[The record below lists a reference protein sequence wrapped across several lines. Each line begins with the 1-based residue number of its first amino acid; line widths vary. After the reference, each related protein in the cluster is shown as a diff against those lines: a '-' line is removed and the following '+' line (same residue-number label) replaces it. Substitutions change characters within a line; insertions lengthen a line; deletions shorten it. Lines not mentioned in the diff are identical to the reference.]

1 MDYNKLFKKI
11 SDEVLNA
18 INEKY
23 TMDRLNNELKM
34 DMPFDS
40 VLLCNLVHDNC
51 KEVLSAL
58 TDEQKEGFSK
68 FCEDNKENCKNTM
81 LATKYEDGNLFAISF
96 VEYKI
101 SGAVPTIVNV
111 EKSSPDFSKRIHI
124 IDDDYEL

>member
-1 MDYNKLFKKI
+1 MDYYKLFKKI
-11 SDEVLNA
+11 SDEVISA
-18 INEKY
+18 INKQY
-23 TMDRLNNELKM
+23 TIDRLNNELKM

-40 VLLCNLVHDNC
+40 VLLFNLVYDNC
-51 KEVLSAL
+51 KKALNAL

-68 FCEDNKENCKNTM
+68 FCEGNKENCKNTM

-101 SGAVPTIVNV
+101 SGAVPTVVNV
-111 EKSSPDFSKRIHI
+111 EKSFPNFPDYEPI